1 MAMILR
7 SAAFQDGGNI
17 PGKYTCDGDDVSPP
31 LEWSGMPPQTRSF
44 ALIVDDPDAPGG
56 VFTHW
61 VIFDITAN
69 THTLGEGVQPAPRL
83 PDGAIQGK
91 NSFGKIGSGGPCP
104 PPGPAH
110 HYYFTVYA
118 LDDLLRLA
126 PGASKEQVLGA
137 MQGHILD
144 QGQIVGLYQRQRR

>member
-1 MAMILR
+1 MAMTLR
-7 SAAFQDGGNI
+7 SDAFQDGGNI

-31 LEWSGMPPQTRSF
+31 LEWGGMPLQTRSF

-69 THTLGEGVQPAPRL
+69 THTLGEGVQPVPRL
-83 PDGAIQGK
+83 PDGATQGK

>member
-1 MAMILR
+1 MAMTLR
-7 SAAFQDGGNI
+7 SDAFQEGATI
-17 PGKYTCDGDDVSPP
+17 SVKYTCDGDDLSPP
-31 LEWSGMPPQTRSF
+31 LNWGGMPPQTRSF
-44 ALIVDDPDAPGG
+44 ALIVDDPDAPSG

-69 THTLGEGVQPAPRL
+69 THKLVEGVKPVPQL

-91 NSFGKIGSGGPCP
+91 NSFGKVGYGGPCP
-104 PPGPAH
+104 PRGPAH
-110 HYYFTVYA
+110 HYHFTVYA
-118 LDDLLRLA
+118 LDDMLRLT

-144 QGQIVGLYQRQRR
+144 QSQLIGLYQRQGS